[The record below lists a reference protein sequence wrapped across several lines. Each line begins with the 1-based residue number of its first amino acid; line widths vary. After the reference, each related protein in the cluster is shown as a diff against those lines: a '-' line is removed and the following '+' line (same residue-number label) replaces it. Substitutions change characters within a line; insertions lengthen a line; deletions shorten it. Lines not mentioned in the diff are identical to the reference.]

1 MNDYRGFI
9 LGFIWA
15 AITIAF
21 VTLIPEQYVFDFLAV
36 LLALIA
42 GVYLGFAIADG
53 KMRGL
58 LVQGVNIFFIMA
70 LILVSLLVHPY
81 FLAAGYFAHGIWDMV
96 HHSRLGLVHT
106 KVPEL
111 YIHACMLYDWII
123 GAFILLLWR

>member
-1 MNDYRGFI
+1 MKDYRGLI
-9 LGFIWA
+9 IGFIWA
-15 AITIAF
+15 VITIAF
-21 VTLIPEQYVFDFLAV
+21 DALLPKQYGFDFLAI
-36 LLALIA
+36 LLACIA

-58 LVQGVNIFFIMA
+58 LVQGVNIFFIIA
-70 LILVSLLVHPY
+70 LILVSLLIHPY

-96 HHSRLGLVHT
+96 HHSRVGLVRT

-123 GAFILLLWR
+123 GAFILLRWG